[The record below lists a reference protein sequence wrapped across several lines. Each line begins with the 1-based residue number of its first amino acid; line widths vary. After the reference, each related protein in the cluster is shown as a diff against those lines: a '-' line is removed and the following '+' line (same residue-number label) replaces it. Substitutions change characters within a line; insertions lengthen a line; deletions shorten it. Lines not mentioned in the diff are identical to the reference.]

1 MNVLRRSI
9 FKSTPFSHSLFK
21 PHRISKL
28 FSLPFSTNN
37 KKDQEIKKNNI
48 LTTNKIP
55 WWKPITDEL
64 NTVPNMI
71 TCSRMVATPFLGY
84 VILQEEYTMACAGLA
99 VFGFSDWLDGYIART
114 YNQTSV
120 LGTFL
125 DPFADKILIMTL
137 VAVEGWGGLLP
148 MPLVGL
154 ILARDAGLI
163 VGGFYIRGTT
173 KPDDVPFFD
182 TTQASAL
189 EVTPSM
195 LSKFNTACQVGLL
208 MSALTNAAWGYP
220 GNDMVLGLCWLT
232 GATTF
237 GSGVDY
243 FINRPI
249 ANVAGTTTT
258 TESTTSG
265 PPLST
270 KQNVEEKMEKIV
282 TSHLDDCEWQ
292 QSEKHGNLR
301 WKYLVDSTQV
311 LSHGMS
317 CGILKVPL
325 GGELGLHHHSPQE
338 IYLIRSGEGILLR
351 HDVEMQKLKKDSI
364 VYIPKNHPHGLRNTG
379 SEPLEVMWIFPTDCW
394 EEIQYIFES

>member
-258 TESTTSG
+258 TESTTPG
-265 PPLST
+265 PPLSM
-270 KQNVEEKMEKIV
+270 KQKATEELVQQGVLLLEKEGSAAFETLRKNPSEWYHDDTYLFIYDSESNVIFNSAAPEKEGHNVLGLEDLNGKKF
-282 TSHLDDCEWQ
+282 HDDLIAIGIT
-292 QSEKHGNLR
+292 SEKECG
-301 WKYLVDSTQV
+301 WVDYV
-311 LSHGMS
+311 WPKPG
-317 CGILKVPL
+317 
-325 GGELGLHHHSPQE
+325 
-338 IYLIRSGEGILLR
+338 
-351 HDVEMQKLKKDSI
+351 DVEPTQKWTYSMKVQVDGKDCVLMSGF
-364 VYIPKNHPHGLRNTG
+364 Y
-379 SEPLEVMWIFPTDCW
+379 S
-394 EEIQYIFES
+394 